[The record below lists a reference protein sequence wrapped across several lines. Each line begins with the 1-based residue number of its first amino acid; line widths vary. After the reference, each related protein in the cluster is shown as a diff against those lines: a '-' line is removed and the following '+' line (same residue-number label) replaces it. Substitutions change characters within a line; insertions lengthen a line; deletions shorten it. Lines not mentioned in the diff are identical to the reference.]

1 MVGTTIAKTTPNA
14 EAEDSNITVTFTP
27 VRHTMHINYVNSQ
40 GDVIKSQEVTGDT
53 GETKVVELSAPAEWL
68 ITDGSTQKL
77 VDFGADGAQ
86 DITINIEYA
95 RVYVEPTDPKTVTDP
110 LPDNPTK
117 LYPAGVEYNDLN
129 KLVTRT
135 ITIVDPKTKNSR
147 IVTQTVHFTRRAIV
161 DEVVGTLVGY
171 TNWQTDNAVWDAI
184 DTANLYP
191 GYTPSEKVEQKTVG
205 VNDTDQAQTITFT
218 ANPAQQTVRFMNGST
233 QVGQDVLTGKTD
245 DVVVMPALPDGWQ
258 LATGESLPQN
268 VQLAAVDTPIVI
280 QIVAGLCTISTATAA
295 GTLIP
300 GTKNQKLQVAV
311 TDADLS
317 KTFTQTV
324 IIINPIDH
332 TKTTQTQIV
341 KFKRSAV
348 ISMTNGNLAH
358 YTDWQS
364 EGTDYF
370 NEVTLPTFTGYT
382 PKAVNANQE
391 AVALTT
397 AGDLPAVTGVK
408 ADQGDTVITIS
419 YQADPVDV
427 IVIFKDENGNPI
439 GTSTT
444 IHGQT
449 DESLTL
455 TSDSANHQVK
465 ITTGLTHT
473 DNPSTIALPTNWEL
487 ADSNDLNPAKMAS
500 GQTIALLIR
509 HQTTDVSATDANAA
523 ETFTRTINI
532 FDPYQG

>member
-1 MVGTTIAKTTPNA
+1 M
-14 EAEDSNITVTFTP
+14 
-27 VRHTMHINYVNSQ
+27 IN
-40 GDVIKSQEVTGDT
+40 
-53 GETKVVELSAPAEWL
+53 
-68 ITDGSTQKL
+68 
-77 VDFGADGAQ
+77 
-86 DITINIEYA
+86 
-95 RVYVEPTDPKTVTDP
+95 
-110 LPDNPTK
+110 
-117 LYPAGVEYNDLN
+117 
-129 KLVTRT
+129 
-135 ITIVDPKTKNSR
+135 
-147 IVTQTVHFTRRAIV
+147 
-161 DEVVGTLVGY
+161 
-171 TNWQTDNAVWDAI
+171 
-184 DTANLYP
+184 
-191 GYTPSEKVEQKTVG
+191 
-205 VNDTDQAQTITFT
+205 
-218 ANPAQQTVRFMNGST
+218 
-233 QVGQDVLTGKTD
+233 
-245 DVVVMPALPDGWQ
+245 
-258 LATGESLPQN
+258 
-268 VQLAAVDTPIVI
+268 
-280 QIVAGLCTISTATAA
+280 
-295 GTLIP
+295 
-300 GTKNQKLQVAV
+300 
-311 TDADLS
+311 
-317 KTFTQTV
+317 
-324 IIINPIDH
+324 
-332 TKTTQTQIV
+332 
-341 KFKRSAV
+341 
-348 ISMTNGNLAH
+348 MTNGNLAH

-532 FDPYQG
+532 FDPYQGQLQPIIQTATFHRSAIKDLVTGIVTYGSWVPAQGNFVKVEIPTVAGYTPDKQVNDENVDPLKGKDEVIDIHYQANDGNIQEIDYVDQDGNVVNHVNLSGKTDSVAKITTTRPRPTGRSKLGRRCRHK